1 MDTES
6 LLKLLNAHNVE
17 FVIIGATAFPVHG
30 YARATLDIDLFI
42 RPGPENARRTLKAL
56 KEFGYDVTDLNE
68 EDLLSKKV
76 LIRQYLVETDIHPLV
91 QGVTFDQ
98 VWKNRVS
105 GTYGNEKVFYASLGD
120 LITMKK
126 AAGRPK
132 DIEDL
137 KVLLRLKKSK
147 GGCRQC
153 SGRTCMVFYVV
164 SLFML

>member
-1 MDTES
+1 MDIEN
-6 LLKLLNAHNVE
+6 LLKLLNAHKVD

-42 RPGPENARRTLKAL
+42 RPELENARRTLQAL

-76 LIRQYLVETDIHPLV
+76 LIRQYLVETDIHPFV
-91 QGVTFDQ
+91 QGVTFDR
-98 VWKNRVS
+98 VRKNRVS
-105 GTYGNEKVFYASLGD
+105 GTYGNEKVYYASLDD
-120 LITMKK
+120 LIMMKK

-137 KVLLRLKKSK
+137 KFLLSLKK
-147 GGCRQC
+147 
-153 SGRTCMVFYVV
+153 
-164 SLFML
+164 